1 MRQLLEGGLALAL
14 ALGLGSAL
22 GLLGTRA
29 ALGAVG
35 LLGLLL
41 VLFLGVEE
49 TPVGGA
55 VVTFVDGE

>member
-14 ALGLGSAL
+14 ALGL
-22 GLLGTRA
+22 LGTRA

-35 LLGLLL
+35 LLVLLL